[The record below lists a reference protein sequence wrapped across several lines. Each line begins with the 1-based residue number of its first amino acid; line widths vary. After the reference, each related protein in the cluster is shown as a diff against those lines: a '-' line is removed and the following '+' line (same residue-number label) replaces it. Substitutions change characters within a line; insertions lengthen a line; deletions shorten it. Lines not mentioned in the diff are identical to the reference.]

1 MCFLGG
7 SGPSGGVKVDELSDE
22 ELQAAV
28 DEAKTQVRRMQLETQ
43 MFQGI
48 IQQIWTCVEWHIDTF
63 FLVMHSGYY
72 ERMAH
77 GGASWPDD
85 APGGLA
91 SQVGSRKGS
100 TSMTIDSLSEL
111 GSESQTISQMEMS
124 QVPGHYN
131 SIFSV
136 SFLKVLSAG

>member
-1 MCFLGG
+1 
-7 SGPSGGVKVDELSDE
+7 
-22 ELQAAV
+22 
-28 DEAKTQVRRMQLETQ
+28 
-43 MFQGI
+43 
-48 IQQIWTCVEWHIDTF
+48 
-63 FLVMHSGYY
+63 
-72 ERMAH
+72 MAH

-124 QVPGHYN
+124 Q
-131 SIFSV
+131 SV
-136 SFLKVLSAG
+136 SRDIRGRQRRSGSRTSLGSRGKSLKLSTEQKTVIALKEIERWEQRLSNFRYLASAALSRNFKDLL

>member
-1 MCFLGG
+1 MW
-7 SGPSGGVKVDELSDE
+7 SDI
-22 ELQAAV
+22 LTHFV
-28 DEAKTQVRRMQLETQ
+28 
-43 MFQGI
+43 
-48 IQQIWTCVEWHIDTF
+48 
-63 FLVMHSGYY
+63 LVMHSGYY

-124 QVPGHYN
+124 QVSGHYN

>member
-1 MCFLGG
+1 
-7 SGPSGGVKVDELSDE
+7 
-22 ELQAAV
+22 
-28 DEAKTQVRRMQLETQ
+28 
-43 MFQGI
+43 
-48 IQQIWTCVEWHIDTF
+48 
-63 FLVMHSGYY
+63 
-72 ERMAH
+72 MAH

-124 QVPGHYN
+124 Q
-131 SIFSV
+131 SV
-136 SFLKVLSAG
+136 SRDIRGRQRRSGSRTSLGSRGKSLKLSTEQKTVIALKEIERWEQRLSNFRYFASAALSRNFKDLL